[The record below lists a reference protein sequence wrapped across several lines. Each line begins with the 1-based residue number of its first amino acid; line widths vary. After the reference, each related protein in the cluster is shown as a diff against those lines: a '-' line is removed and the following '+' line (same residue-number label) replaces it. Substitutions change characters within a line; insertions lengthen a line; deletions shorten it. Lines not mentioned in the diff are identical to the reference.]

1 MSPETAVNNNRCL
14 LLPGRTL
21 SSTGTLVHSAGL
33 GAVSCQG
40 AHQAQTCQSL
50 YGATAA
56 MQNAEKRGDD
66 GRQITDIAWNNKV
79 YHICAVGCQN
89 GQTMV
94 WDLKKSKPIIRLNDT
109 SG

>member
-1 MSPETAVNNNRCL
+1 
-14 LLPGRTL
+14 
-21 SSTGTLVHSAGL
+21 
-33 GAVSCQG
+33 
-40 AHQAQTCQSL
+40 
-50 YGATAA
+50 
-56 MQNAEKRGDD
+56 MQNPEKRGDD